1 MKRVS
6 ARAIIIE
13 NNKLLVMFR
22 RKIKDGIIKEY
33 YAILGGGVE
42 ENETPEETVKRE
54 LMEEA
59 NIKIGI
65 LGYLGTYE
73 DENSIQHYYH
83 CCIKEGTPVLGG
95 EEKERMTENNY
106 YELRFESINNLH
118 SLGLVCEDKVINAL
132 NRKYE

>member
-13 NNKLLVMFR
+13 NNNLLVMFR
-22 RKIKDGIIKEY
+22 RKIKDGIVKEY
-33 YAILGGGVE
+33 YVIPGGGVE
-42 ENETPEETVKRE
+42 EDETLEEAVKRE
-54 LMEEA
+54 MYEEA

-73 DENSIQHYYH
+73 DENLIQHYYH
-83 CCIKEGTPVLGG
+83 CYIKEGTPVLGG

-106 YELRFESINNLH
+106 YELRFESITDLH
-118 SLGLVCEDKVINAL
+118 SLDLICEDKVINAI
-132 NRKYE
+132 NGKYE

>member
-6 ARAIIIE
+6 VRAIIIE
-13 NNKLLVMFR
+13 NNNLLVMFR
-22 RKIKDGIIKEY
+22 RKIKDDIVKEY
-33 YAILGGGVE
+33 YAIPGGGVE
-42 ENETPEETVKRE
+42 EDETPEETVKRE
-54 LMEEA
+54 MYEEA

-83 CCIKEGTPVLGG
+83 CYIKEGTPVLGG

-106 YELRFESINNLH
+106 YELRFESITNLH
-118 SLGLVCEDKVINAL
+118 SLDLICEDKVINAI
-132 NRKYE
+132 NGKYE

>member
-13 NNKLLVMFR
+13 NNNLLVMFR
-22 RKIKDGIIKEY
+22 RKIKDDIVKEY
-33 YAILGGGVE
+33 YAIPGGGVE
-42 ENETPEETVKRE
+42 EDEKPEETVKRE
-54 LMEEA
+54 MYEEA

-95 EEKERMTENNY
+95 EEKERMKENNY
-106 YELRFESINNLH
+106 YELYINDVLWKIIIF
-118 SLGLVCEDKVINAL
+118 SYI
-132 NRKYE
+132 

>member
-13 NNKLLVMFR
+13 NNNLLVMFR
-22 RKIKDGIIKEY
+22 RKIKDDIIKEY
-33 YAILGGGVE
+33 YAIPGGGVE
-42 ENETPEETVKRE
+42 EDETPEETVKRE
-54 LMEEA
+54 MYEEA

-83 CCIKEGTPVLGG
+83 CYIKEGTPVLGG

-106 YELRFESINNLH
+106 YELRFESITNLH
-118 SLGLVCEDKVINAL
+118 SLDLICEDKVINAI
-132 NRKYE
+132 NGKYE